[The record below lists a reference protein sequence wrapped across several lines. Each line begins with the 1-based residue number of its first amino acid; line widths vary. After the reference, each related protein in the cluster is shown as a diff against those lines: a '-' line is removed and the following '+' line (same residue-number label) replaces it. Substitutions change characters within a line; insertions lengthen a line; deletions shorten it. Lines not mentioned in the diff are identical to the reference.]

1 MRNDK
6 YIMQKIN
13 FFFLNLVMVLFSF
26 SICAD
31 IEESSRIF
39 PIKEADVSAE
49 HLMICMFAYSEETA
63 STVKY
68 VATIMQSKYNREYNA
83 EHNTGR
89 FTKIN
94 N

>member
-1 MRNDK
+1 
-6 YIMQKIN
+6 
-13 FFFLNLVMVLFSF
+13 MVLFSF

-89 FTKIN
+89 FTNIN